1 MANITSTN
9 GKNIPN
15 QKRGLNLLAL
25 VDRLRSYLKKRNG
38 DSSLRE
44 SLEDILEEDGS
55 TAQELRNE
63 ERVMLLNVLNLEE
76 LRVED
81 VMVPR
86 ADIKAINADM
96 TVAECARIF
105 GEVAHSRLPVYQEV
119 LDNPIGMAHIKDV
132 VGLLVPPTTPD
143 GKTQK
148 DGDDPAKV
156 SIAKFLKPVLFVPP
170 SMPVVDLFLKM
181 QATHIHMALVIDEF
195 GGTDGLVTIEDL
207 VEEIVGEIEDEH
219 DTATTPNLKLR
230 NDGSYDASA
239 RVPIDTLEAA
249 LSVDLLDEKWEEEIE
264 TLGGLVFFLV
274 GRVPQR
280 GELIR
285 HPAGID
291 FQVVDA
297 DPRRI
302 KRLRIYPGK
311 KRPTAAQDPSSDK
324 TSELKS

>member
-1 MANITSTN
+1 MANITST
-9 GKNIPN
+9 GEKNIPN
-15 QKRGLNLLAL
+15 RKRAFNLISL
-25 VDRLRSYLKKRNG
+25 VDRLRSYLKRRNG

-44 SLEDILEEDGS
+44 SLEDILEEDES
-55 TAQELRNE
+55 AAQELRSE
-63 ERVMLLNVLNLEE
+63 ERVMLMNVLNLEE

-86 ADIKAINADM
+86 ADIKAIDAET
-96 TVAECARIF
+96 TVADCARIF
-105 GEVAHSRLPVYQEV
+105 SEVAHSRLPVYREV
-119 LDNPIGMAHIKDV
+119 LDDPVGMAHIKDV
-132 VGLLVPPTTPD
+132 VGLLVPETGQD
-143 GKTQK
+143 GKTK
-148 DGDDPAKV
+148 NDREDPAKV

-181 QATHIHMALVIDEF
+181 QATRMHMALVIDEF

-219 DTATTPNLKLR
+219 DTALTPNLKLR
-230 NDGSYDASA
+230 ADGGYDASA
-239 RVPIDTLEAA
+239 RVLIDVLESA
-249 LSVDLLDEKWEEEIE
+249 LSVDLMGEEREEDIE
-264 TLGGLVFFLV
+264 TLGGLVFSLV

-291 FQVVDA
+291 FQVIEA

-311 KRPTAAQDPSSDK
+311 KRHSAASDPSTDK
-324 TSELKS
+324 TPDLKS

>member
-1 MANITSTN
+1 MANITST
-9 GKNIPN
+9 GEKNITN
-15 QKRGLNLLAL
+15 RKRAFNLISL
-25 VDRLRSYLKKRNG
+25 VDRLRSYLKRRNG

-44 SLEDILEEDGS
+44 SLEDILEEDES
-55 TAQELRNE
+55 AAQELRNE
-63 ERVMLLNVLNLEE
+63 ERVMLMNVLNLEE

-86 ADIKAINADM
+86 ADIKAIDADT
-96 TVAECARIF
+96 TVADCARFF
-105 GEVAHSRLPVYQEV
+105 GEVAHSRLPVYREV
-119 LDNPIGMAHIKDV
+119 LDDPVGMAHIKDV
-132 VGLLVPPTTPD
+132 VGLLVPEPEQE

-148 DGDDPAKV
+148 DREDPAEV
-156 SIAKFLKPVLFVPP
+156 SIARFLKPVLFVPP

-181 QATHIHMALVIDEF
+181 QATRMHMALVIDEF

-219 DTATTPNLKLR
+219 DTAITPNLKPR
-230 NDGSYDASA
+230 ADGGYDASA
-239 RVPIDTLEAA
+239 RVSIEALEAA
-249 LSVDLLDEKWEEEIE
+249 LSVDLMDEERDEDVE
-264 TLGGLVFFLV
+264 TLGGLVFSLV

-291 FQVVDA
+291 FQVIDA

-302 KRLRIYPGK
+302 KRLRIYPRK
-311 KRPTAAQDPSSDK
+311 KRHSAVSDPSTDK
-324 TSELKS
+324 TPNLKS